1 MRTLRII
8 SGDPKKRR
16 DIGRHNS
23 PICYL
28 VLALHRCYWRPKE
41 DKVEKQKT
49 MDRQGGIAGATA
61 AGRPACQAVDPVP
74 VCAGR
79 RPGGCRASFSGK
91 MKKPLSLLAC
101 CCLVALL
108 LSCGTPETKPNPGEL
123 LITAGDGYG
132 CDIVFWLD
140 GFGLCYDLG
149 DRWTNDPNA
158 CSITLEA
165 SATEGRELVFLQ
177 DGTEKYCLGE
187 LSYRDSGF
195 AYGCRYWMDPQSPQA
210 QLHPTSTSWE
220 ACKADLAAG
229 NRALTEAPGVVRS
242 FDAKNC
248 IVNISIGE
256 FALDDMDDGVPYL
269 PEASISDEV
278 LSLRV
283 AESALLIVWWDW
295 GETVVTRDC
304 FFRLLEQE
312 YVGFLPGAN
321 LLFDDEELLGY
332 AELYMP

>member
-1 MRTLRII
+1 
-8 SGDPKKRR
+8 
-16 DIGRHNS
+16 
-23 PICYL
+23 
-28 VLALHRCYWRPKE
+28 
-41 DKVEKQKT
+41 
-49 MDRQGGIAGATA
+49 
-61 AGRPACQAVDPVP
+61 
-74 VCAGR
+74 
-79 RPGGCRASFSGK
+79 
-91 MKKPLSLLAC
+91 MKKLLLAFVSC
-101 CCLVALL
+101 FVTLL
-108 LSCGTPETKPNPGEL
+108 LSCAPRQEKPNPSDF
-123 LITAGDGYG
+123 LITAGEGYG

-149 DRWTNDPNA
+149 DKWENDPTA
-158 CSITLEA
+158 CSITLEE
-165 SATEGRELVFLQ
+165 SATDGHELVFLH

-195 AYGCRYWMDPQSPQA
+195 AYGCRYWVDPRSPQA
-210 QLHPTSTSWE
+210 QLHPLSIPWD
-220 ACKADLAAG
+220 ACKADLAARH
-229 NRALTEAPGVVRS
+229 RALTEAPGVVRS
-242 FDAKNC
+242 FDARNH

-256 FALDDMDDGVPYL
+256 FAMDDMDDGVPYI
-269 PEASISDEV
+269 PKDSISEEV

-312 YVGFLPGAN
+312 YAGFLPGAN